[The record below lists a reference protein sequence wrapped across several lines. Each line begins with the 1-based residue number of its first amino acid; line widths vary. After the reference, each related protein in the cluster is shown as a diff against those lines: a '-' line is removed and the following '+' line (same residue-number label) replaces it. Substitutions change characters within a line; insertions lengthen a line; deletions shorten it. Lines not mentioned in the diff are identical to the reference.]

1 MWRSPAQTDSS
12 ESCFCRF
19 WLQTAYHKSMLLP
32 PDVCQ
37 KCGYNPPLPGNRCV
51 ASVFR
56 KAVYAPVFRS
66 LYHKWQELSPVYHRW
81 WYLHCCSCND
91 TLYWWFH
98 SFLRYYRKRRM
109 LRLPV
114 LWSTHLNPDGCSGRR
129 VVFRIRYGCVH
140 SLSTEL
146 PDYRFRTQSYLHKC
160 HSHNEWGMQ
169 QMECHRFY
177 WK

>member
-19 WLQTAYHKSMLLP
+19 WQQTAYHKSMLLP

-51 ASVFR
+51 ASAFR
-56 KAVYAPVFRS
+56 KAVYVPVFRS

-109 LRLPV
+109 LRLPA
-114 LWSTHLNPDGCSGRR
+114 LWSTHLNPDGCLGRR
-129 VVFRIRYGCVH
+129 VVFRIRYGCVR

-146 PDYRFRTQSYLHKC
+146 PDYRFRTQNYLHKC

-169 QMECHRFY
+169 RMECHRFC